1 MEETYKIIKF
11 NNDNLEID
19 VKISPFEKTI
29 WLSIDQISLLFG
41 RDKSVISRHI
51 KNIFEINELEEI
63 SCVAFF
69 ATELNKYDPRTGKMR
84 KTKVDVKLFNLDVII
99 SVGYRVNSIMGVKF
113 RKWANEVLKEYLLQG
128 YVINKERSL
137 VTNENYVRLINKVES
152 LDERVSNIENN
163 YKPLEFKN
171 SQLFFDGEFYDAYT
185 LIQSIFESAN
195 NEIIIIDNYVDR
207 TILDRLVVKKSN
219 VQVIIYTSINS
230 RLLGRDINTFNSQYG
245 GLDVRYTT
253 NVHDRYIIIDQNKIY
268 HLGHSIKDLGKKI
281 FSISESDSNLI
292 SKLLSNI

>member
-1 MEETYKIIKF
+1 MKK
-11 NNDNLEID
+11 N
-19 VKISPFEKTI
+19 I
-29 WLSIDQISLLFG
+29 WLSIDQIALLFG

-51 KNIFEINELEEI
+51 KNIFEIKELDEI

-99 SVGYRVNSIMGVKF
+99 SVGYRVNSIMGVTF
-113 RKWANEVLKEYLLQG
+113 RKWANEVLKEYLLTG
-128 YVINKERSL
+128 YAINKERSI

-163 YKPLEFKN
+163 YKPQEFKA
-171 SQLFFDGEFYDAYT
+171 SQLFFDGQIYDAYT
-185 LIQSIFESAN
+185 LIQSLFETAN
-195 NEIIIIDNYVDR
+195 KEIIIIDNYVDR
-207 TILDRLVVKKSN
+207 TILDRLVVKQNN
-219 VQVIIYTSINS
+219 VKIIIYTSINS

-245 GLDVRYTT
+245 GLDVKYTT

-268 HLGHSIKDLGKKI
+268 HLGHSIKDLGKKV

-292 SKLLSNI
+292 PKLLSNI

>member
-1 MEETYKIIKF
+1 MEEKYRIIKF
-11 NNDNLEID
+11 NNKNLEID

-29 WLSIDQISLLFG
+29 WLSLDQIALLFE

-51 KNIFEINELEEI
+51 KNIFEINELDEI

-99 SVGYRVNSIMGVKF
+99 SVGYRVNSIMGVTF
-113 RKWANEVLKEYLLQG
+113 RKWANEVLKEYLIKG
-128 YVINKERSL
+128 YAINEERSL

-152 LDERVSNIENN
+152 LDERVNNIEKE
-163 YKPLEFKN
+163 YKPKEFKN
-171 SQLFFDGEFYDAYT
+171 TQLFFDGEFYDAYT
-185 LIQSIFESAN
+185 LIQSLFESAN
-195 NEIIIIDNYVDR
+195 KEIIIIDNYVDR
-207 TILDRLVVKKSN
+207 TILDRLVVKKSG
-219 VQVIIYTSINS
+219 VQILIYTSINS
-230 RLLGRDINTFNSQYG
+230 RLLSRDIDAFNNQYG

-253 NVHDRYIIIDQNKIY
+253 NVHDRYIIIDQNKLY

-281 FSISESDSNLI
+281 FSISESDNKLI
-292 SKLLSNI
+292 SFLLSNI

>member
-1 MEETYKIIKF
+1 MSETKYEVVKF
-11 NNDNLEID
+11 IDDNIELDVNID
-19 VKISPFEKTI
+19 PYSETI
-29 WLSIDQISLLFG
+29 WLTQSQMSILFG
-41 RDKSVISRHI
+41 VDISRISRHI
-51 KNIFEINELEEI
+51 KNALNEEEINSQRNL
-63 SCVAFF
+63 
-69 ATELNKYDPRTGKMR
+69 R
-84 KTKVDVKLFNLDVII
+84 KTQIANSDKLVYLYDLDVII
-99 SVGYRVNSIMGVKF
+99 YVGYRVKSIKGVIF
-113 RKWANEVLKEYLLQG
+113 RKWATKVLKEYLLIG

-163 YKPLEFKN
+163 YKPQEFKN
-171 SQLFFDGEFYDAYT
+171 SQLFFDGQLYDAYT

-207 TILDRLVVKKSN
+207 TILDRLVVKNRN
-219 VQVIIYTSINS
+219 VQVIIYTSINT

-292 SKLLSNI
+292 AELLNNI

>member
-1 MEETYKIIKF
+1 MSETKYEVVKF
-11 NNDNLEID
+11 IDDNIELDVNID
-19 VKISPFEKTI
+19 PYSETI
-29 WLSIDQISLLFG
+29 WLTQSQMSILFDVDIS
-41 RDKSVISRHI
+41 RISRHI
-51 KNIFEINELEEI
+51 KNALNEKEINSQRNL
-63 SCVAFF
+63 
-69 ATELNKYDPRTGKMR
+69 R
-84 KTKVDVKLFNLDVII
+84 KTQIANSDKLVYLYDLDVII
-99 SVGYRVNSIMGVKF
+99 SVGYRVKSVKGVIF
-113 RKWANEVLKEYLLQG
+113 RKWANKVLKEYLLQG
-128 YVINKERSL
+128 YVINEKRSL

-163 YKPLEFKN
+163 YKPKEFEN
-171 SQLFFDGEFYDAYT
+171 SQLFFDGQLYDAYT
-185 LIQSIFESAN
+185 LIQSLFESAN

-207 TILDRLVVKKSN
+207 TILDRLVVKKNN

-268 HLGHSIKDLGKKI
+268 HLGYSIKDLGKKI

>member
-1 MEETYKIIKF
+1 MSENKYEVVKF
-11 NNDNLEID
+11 IDDNIELDVNID
-19 VKISPFEKTI
+19 PYSETI
-29 WLSIDQISLLFG
+29 WLTQSQMAILFG
-41 RDKSVISRHI
+41 VDISRISRHI
-51 KNIFEINELEEI
+51 KNALNEEEINSQRNL
-63 SCVAFF
+63 
-69 ATELNKYDPRTGKMR
+69 R
-84 KTKVDVKLFNLDVII
+84 KTQIANSDKLVYLYDLDVII
-99 SVGYRVNSIMGVKF
+99 SVGYRVKSNKGVIF
-113 RKWANEVLKEYLLQG
+113 RKWATKVLKEYLLQG
-128 YVINKERSL
+128 YAINEERSL

-163 YKPLEFKN
+163 YKPQEFKH
-171 SQLFFDGEFYDAYT
+171 SQLFFDGQLYDAYT
-185 LIQSIFESAN
+185 LIQSLFESAN

-207 TILDRLVVKKSN
+207 TILDRLVVKNRN
-219 VQVIIYTSINS
+219 VQVIIYTSINT

>member
-1 MEETYKIIKF
+1 MEEKYRIIKF
-11 NNDNLEID
+11 NNKNLEID

-29 WLSIDQISLLFG
+29 WLSIDQIALLFE

-51 KNIFEINELEEI
+51 KNIFEINELDEI

-84 KTKVDVKLFNLDVII
+84 KTKIDVKLFNLDVII
-99 SVGYRVNSIMGVKF
+99 SVGYRVNSIMGVTF
-113 RKWANEVLKEYLLQG
+113 RKWANEVLKEYLIKG
-128 YVINKERSL
+128 YAINEERSL

-152 LDERVSNIENN
+152 LDERVSNIEKE
-163 YKPLEFKN
+163 YKQKEFKN

-185 LIQSIFESAN
+185 LIQSLFESAN
-195 NEIIIIDNYVDR
+195 KEIIIIDNYTDR
-207 TILDRLVVKKSN
+207 TILDRLVIKKSN
-219 VQVIIYTSINS
+219 VQVTIYTSINS
-230 RLLGRDINTFNSQYG
+230 RLLAKDLNAFNNQYG

-253 NVHDRYIIIDQNKIY
+253 NVHDRYIIIDQNKLY

-281 FSISESDSNLI
+281 FSISELDNNLI
-292 SKLLSNI
+292 SVLLTNM